1 MVVEGSLPLNCW
13 RQASDRA
20 HPSTSCLSR
29 QDQYRASSGRYS
41 CDETEGRLPSL
52 AWRKKVRNRDI
63 QCPGEDFECAQG
75 YITLAALNRTNV
87 GSMKPTGLGE
97 RFLRQ
102 LMLLSIR
109 ANVVGEDFSELG
121 GRLSHDGAALK
132 RPSRILR
139 TFHLLSTD
147 YK

>member
-1 MVVEGSLPLNCW
+1 
-13 RQASDRA
+13 
-20 HPSTSCLSR
+20 
-29 QDQYRASSGRYS
+29 
-41 CDETEGRLPSL
+41 
-52 AWRKKVRNRDI
+52 
-63 QCPGEDFECAQG
+63 
-75 YITLAALNRTNV
+75 
-87 GSMKPTGLGE
+87 MKPTGLGE